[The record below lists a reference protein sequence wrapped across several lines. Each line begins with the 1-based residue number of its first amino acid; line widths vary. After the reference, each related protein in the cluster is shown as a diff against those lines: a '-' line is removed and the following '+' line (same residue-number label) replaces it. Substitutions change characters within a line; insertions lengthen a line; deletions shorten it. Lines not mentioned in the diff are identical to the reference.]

1 MAITLTE
8 PNSLSCFTKN
18 DIKFQVTATAYSAL
32 ENYRINYRV
41 SVQTGYGVGDF
52 EIVAKNIVALD
63 ANGVGYIRPRAILHA
78 AVLNNIADADLLP
91 PLSSPAPYVYEI
103 SRKFKIQVWEEY
115 GIPVVEQAFV
125 NSAEHR
131 AILGGVDEELYGN
144 GNFFEGL
151 TLDPQFFT
159 QNSELKEIGLNQ
171 PDFMSYYSHAGE
183 TAEVTITK
191 YTNSN
196 TTSIVTL
203 TLVLAA
209 QEIGVFPVGPPAL
222 GDMTDIYR
230 YVVAIDNPG
239 GGGGMTAGIRRD
251 YFVDK
256 AQDDIYYDLIY
267 MNGFY
272 CPEVFRCT
280 GDIDR
285 KLSVERY
292 KSLQDN
298 KVVQYDY
305 DFDQIVTLRTGF
317 IPTSMAEALQEL
329 FVYNE
334 LYEINYATEKYI
346 LLDLTENNYNLTR
359 TRRYLHALTFEARYS
374 EKKKIITIR

>member
-18 DIKFQVTATAYSAL
+18 DVAFQVTATGYSSL
-32 ENYRINYRV
+32 DNYRINYQV
-41 SVQTGYGVGDF
+41 SVQAGYGTGDF
-52 EIVAKNIVALD
+52 EIVAKNVVALD
-63 ANGVGYIRPRAILHA
+63 ANGIGYIRPRAILHA
-78 AVLNNIADADLLP
+78 AVLNNIADEDLLP
-91 PLSSPAPYVYEI
+91 PLSSPVPYVYEI
-103 SRKFKIQVWEEY
+103 SRVFKVQVWEEY
-115 GIPVVEQAFV
+115 GIPLAPQPFV
-125 NSAEHR
+125 NSADHL
-131 AILGGVDEELYGN
+131 AILGGVDEDFYDN
-144 GNFFEGL
+144 GNFFENL
-151 TLDPQFFT
+151 ATTPIFFT
-159 QNSELKEIGLNQ
+159 QNNELKEIGLSQ
-171 PDFMSYYSHAGE
+171 PDFMAYYSHGGE

-191 YTNSN
+191 YANDN

-203 TLVLAA
+203 TLALAA
-209 QEIGVFPVGPPAL
+209 QEVGVFPVGPPAL

-230 YVVAIDNPG
+230 YVVAIDDPG

-251 YFVDK
+251 FFIDK
-256 AQDDIYYDLIY
+256 AQDDVYYDLIY

-305 DFDQIVTLRTGF
+305 DFDQLVTLRTGF

-334 LYEINYATEKYI
+334 LYEINYETEKYI
-346 LLDLTENNYNLTR
+346 LLDLTDNNYNLTR

-374 EKKKIITIR
+374 EKKKIISIR